1 MGSPA
6 GPTRAFVRDAW
17 ISMMATRPWASGQ
30 PQRQCDARL
39 GRQHRVTCDEDEAK
53 EIVTEIT
60 APLRNRC
67 RHLLR
72 GPQLAS
78 DLLALPLEPRVSAQS
93 VDGAMFGCRHEPG
106 ARV

>member
-1 MGSPA
+1 
-6 GPTRAFVRDAW
+6 RDGRLGYEEGA
-17 ISMMATRPWASGQ
+17 RDLLRREASEQ

-72 GPQLAS
+72 GLQLAS

-106 ARV
+106 ARVIRNA